1 MIATLPAPLLAAIE
15 AEASTVPPA
24 RLREAAEAL
33 SGAYRGNA
41 TLKAALSPADR
52 AAYLAVRFPSTF
64 AAARVAWVELANA
77 IPLANVESVLD
88 AGAGPGT
95 ASLAAHDLLPAATR
109 YTWLERDVGWRTAAD
124 RLATAAALTP
134 QHRNAALGPALALDP
149 HDVVVAAYALNELP
163 PAARPAVVDALWRAA
178 RRAVIILEPGTPAG
192 FQIVRAAREAV
203 LAQGAHAAAPCTHD
217 TLCPMSR
224 RDWCH
229 RPVRVARTALHRGA
243 KHAQLGFE
251 DEKFSFVVLTRDPP
265 ARAAKARIVRKPMR
279 NAGHVHLDLCNAD
292 GLERATVTRSDRETY
307 RQARDAEWGGAWPP
321 QDD

>member
-15 AEASTVPPA
+15 AETSTVPPA

-33 SGAYRGNA
+33 SGAYRGKA
-41 TLKAALSPADR
+41 AVKAALSPVDR

-64 AAARVAWVELANA
+64 AAARVAWVQLARA
-77 IPLANVESVLD
+77 IPLTNVESVLD

-95 ASLAAHDLLPAATR
+95 ASLAAHDVLPPATR
-109 YTWLERDVGWRTAAD
+109 YTWLERDAGWRDAAD
-124 RLATAAALTP
+124 RLAAAAALKP
-134 QHRNAALGPALALDP
+134 HHRNAALGPTLTLDP
-149 HDVVVAAYALNELP
+149 HDIVIAAYALNELP
-163 PAARPAVVDALWRAA
+163 PAARSAVVDALWRAA
-178 RRAVIILEPGTPAG
+178 HRAVILLEPGTPAG
-192 FQIVRAAREAV
+192 FEIVRTAREAV
-203 LAQGAHAAAPCTHD
+203 LAQGGHAAAPCTHD
-217 TLCPMSR
+217 ALCPMSR

-265 ARAAKARIVRKPMR
+265 ARTAKARIVRKPMR

-292 GLERATVTRSDRETY
+292 GLARTTVTRSDRDTY
-307 RQARDAEWGGAWPP
+307 RQARNTEWGGAWPP
-321 QDD
+321 QGD